1 VICFQEYNLVII
13 IYVVE
18 AIYCFEL
25 QNISTC
31 QISYPQVFASSE
43 LQSVISLS
51 FNQIE
56 RNTDALKM
64 IEIEDY

>member
-1 VICFQEYNLVII
+1 LIIVIYA
-13 IYVVE
+13 VE
-18 AIYCFEL
+18 AISCFEL

-31 QISYPQVFASSE
+31 QISYPRVFASSE

-56 RNTDALKM
+56 RNTDALKI